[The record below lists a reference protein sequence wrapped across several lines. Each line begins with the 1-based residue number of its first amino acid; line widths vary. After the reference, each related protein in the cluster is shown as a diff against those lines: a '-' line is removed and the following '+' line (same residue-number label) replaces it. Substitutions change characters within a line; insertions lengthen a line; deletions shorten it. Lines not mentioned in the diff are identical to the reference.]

1 MYKQKLGFVGL
12 ILWLTCVQATAGDPA
27 PAAKDAHAA
36 PTKESPKE
44 AAPAKDAHAAEAKE
58 AAKGAG
64 KDTKEVKEASKE
76 AAPAKDAHSGTSKGA
91 HAAPAKDAHS
101 TAVKDGNASAS
112 KEEHAA
118 DAHEATAAKD
128 EPKPVARKAKRK
140 KAKPEAK
147 AQAKGHGDANAS
159 ADHHADTAPAVPAS
173 IEPTTRVRPR
183 DRTAAASAVA
193 AEQSAGAHDAHS
205 DSHAAAPAAM
215 KQDTHSASVD
225 AHQADTHATPSAA
238 PKSDAHVAKADDT
251 HHADAAPP
259 APTPTPIEPTPRQR
273 VKSPVATTSAAP
285 AANADV
291 AVHDDHPAADA
302 HGKSS
307 HAASDAPE
315 VKHVAKDSGGHDA
328 HHGVKHD
335 AKSHDAP
342 AATAHAGD
350 ECNLPLKA
358 EIAALFDRWNASL
371 RTGDP
376 KKVVANYA
384 PDSVLLPT
392 VSNRARFTIA
402 EKEDYFMHFLQRRPQ
417 GYIDDRMIDV
427 DCNSATDAGLYTFR
441 FADGS
446 SVKARYSFS
455 YKKINGQWLITSH
468 HSSGMPEKPAAS
480 PAEQAEVHAAPKT
493 SDPASSTK
501 GWVRFP

>member
-1 MYKQKLGFVGL
+1 MYKQKLGF
-12 ILWLTCVQATAGDPA
+12 IALTLLLSCARATAGDPA

-36 PTKESPKE
+36 PAKESPKE
-44 AAPAKDAHAAEAKE
+44 AAPAKDAHAATPKDAHAAEAKE
-58 AAKGAG
+58 AAKGAA
-64 KDTKEVKEASKE
+64 KEAKEVKEASKE
-76 AAPAKDAHSGTSKGA
+76 AAPAKDTHTADSHD
-91 HAAPAKDAHS
+91 AA
-101 TAVKDGNASAS
+101 AS
-112 KEEHAA
+112 
-118 DAHEATAAKD
+118 KD
-128 EPKPVARKAKRK
+128 EPKPVVRKAKRK
-140 KAKPEAK
+140 KAKAEAKPEAK

-159 ADHHADTAPAVPAS
+159 ADHHADAAPAVPAS

-183 DRTAAASAVA
+183 DRTSAASAVA

-205 DSHAAAPAAM
+205 DSHAAAPVAA
-215 KQDTHSASVD
+215 KQDANGARSD
-225 AHQADTHATPSAA
+225 ARQADTHAAPAA
-238 PKSDAHVAKADDT
+238 AAKPDAHGAKANDA
-251 HHADAAPP
+251 HHADAAPSAP
-259 APTPTPIEPTPRQR
+259 APIEPTQRQR
-273 VKSPVATTSAAP
+273 VKSPVATTEAP
-285 AANADV
+285 ASRAAHAD
-291 AVHDDHPAADA
+291 AAAHDDHPAADA
-302 HGKSS
+302 HGNSS
-307 HAASDAPE
+307 HAAPDA
-315 VKHVAKDSGGHDA
+315 KHAAPDAKHAAPDAKHAAKDSGGHDA
-328 HHGVKHD
+328 HHD
-335 AKSHDAP
+335 AKSQDAH
-342 AATAHAGD
+342 AASAHAGD

-480 PAEQAEVHAAPKT
+480 SAVHADTHAAPKT
-493 SDPASSTK
+493 SDPGSSTK